1 MGGGKPLTAEQ
12 IATGDKLTDR
22 QIFDEYKNNAN

>member
-12 IATGDKLTDR
+12 IAIGDKLTDG
-22 QIFDEYKNNAN
+22 QIFDEYKSHAN